1 MDPQVVAAAFTVAFV
16 YVFLRAVQQMNVTA
30 RRYWWVTPTSLL
42 MAASEVFLVTTQV
55 HHGAGWI
62 ILPIGLGGGA
72 GCIAAMSFFDRINR
86 KS

>member
-1 MDPQVVAAAFTVAFV
+1 MDAQVVVLAFLVAFV

-55 HHGAGWI
+55 SHGAGWI
-62 ILPIGLGGGA
+62 ILPIGVGGGF
-72 GCIAAMSFFDRINR
+72 GCIGAMWFFDKINR

>member
-1 MDPQVVAAAFTVAFV
+1 MEPQVIAAAFAVAFV

-30 RRYWWVTPTSLL
+30 RRYWWVTPTSVL

-72 GCIAAMSFFDRINR
+72 GCIGAMWLFDKINR